1 MDEGYLIL
9 ILTGCLFRFDV
20 GFRNFNK
27 IIGLELSSTK
37 QGTGYQDAITPP
49 KLNWLSYAV
58 YGVTGITIFSAFAD
72 YSTKEGFISIGVF
85 AASAIIFGVIMFPPK
100 GQSRL
105 DKFFF
110 KTLFNS
116 MVNRL
121 ANYER
126 DKDVNRAAAMRM
138 LVNKFKNK
146 YSKKII
152 WRHLVGARFK
162 FKNTKKKR

>member
-1 MDEGYLIL
+1 MNPTFPLYLSL
-9 ILTGCLFRFDV
+9 DFTKLSLLV
-20 GFRNFNK
+20 MY
-27 IIGLELSSTK
+27 II
-37 QGTGYQDAITPP
+37 P
-49 KLNWLSYAV
+49 
-58 YGVTGITIFSAFAD
+58 F
-72 YSTKEGFISIGVF
+72 STKEGFISIGIF

-138 LVNKFKNK
+138 LVNKFKTK

-152 WRHLVGARFK
+152 
-162 FKNTKKKR
+162 

>member
-152 WRHLVGARFK
+152 
-162 FKNTKKKR
+162 